1 MTLKF
6 FGTAW
11 FKTFF
16 VLRCHIE
23 QQAPLTTQGK
33 KVAKK
38 DPKTFQGLLC
48 KMPFRNS
55 ALSVQKNPAYSPDRV
70 RASENFSDIG
80 GLNVMLWTLIWLAKL
95 IGQLYYAELP
105 TPMKA

>member
-1 MTLKF
+1 MTLEF

-23 QQAPLTTQGK
+23 QQAPWTTQGK

-55 ALSVQKNPAYSPDRV
+55 ALSAQKPASSPDMLLRT
-70 RASENFSDIG
+70 SENYSNIG
-80 GLNVMLWTLIWLAKL
+80 GTNIKIQT
-95 IGQLYYAELP
+95 
-105 TPMKA
+105 

>member
-1 MTLKF
+1 MTLEF

-23 QQAPLTTQGK
+23 QQAPWTTQGK

-48 KMPFRNS
+48 KMPFHNS
-55 ALSVQKNPAYSPDRV
+55 ALSAQKTPASSPDRL
-70 RASENFSDIG
+70 RASENYLDIG
-80 GLNVMLWTLIWLAKL
+80 GTNVKL
-95 IGQLYYAELP
+95 
-105 TPMKA
+105 